1 MITVKEMAELTGV
14 SARTLRYYD
23 QIGLLCPHGK
33 TEVGYRL
40 YNEKDVEYM
49 QQILFFRELDYPLSK
64 IKEILEDPS
73 LDRNDILI
81 AQREMLL
88 RKKNRLERI
97 IKKIN
102 DLLEGGQMDFSV
114 FTKSEVEDM
123 FQTFSENMTEEQKQ
137 IFIDQYGN
145 EEEWRKQFIQRAST
159 RETQESFKKVVELY
173 GSKDKAIEA
182 SKNPSSEELQ
192 LSYQNRIGS
201 IFQELAK
208 YKDGSTES
216 LEVKKLIGEYSFIMG
231 QMFQMEDS
239 RKMMLEIAGSYL
251 SNEEIIKA
259 QDSIYGMGSTVFIG
273 KAIRSYYGVV

>member
-1 MITVKEMAELTGV
+1 MMTVKEMAELTGV

-239 RKMMLEIAGSYL
+239 GKMMLEIAGSYL

>member
-33 TEVGYRL
+33 TEAGYRL

-159 RETQESFKKVVELY
+159 REIQESFKKVVELY